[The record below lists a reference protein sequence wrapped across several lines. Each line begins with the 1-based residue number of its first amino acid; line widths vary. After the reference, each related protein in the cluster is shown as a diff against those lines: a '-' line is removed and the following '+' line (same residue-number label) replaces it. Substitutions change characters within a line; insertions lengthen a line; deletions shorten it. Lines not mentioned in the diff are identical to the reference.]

1 MLGGTLLLLLV
12 LGGIVVATLV
22 LARGIGRWALPL
34 TWLAATLLS
43 TALYLLPT
51 TVDGRNAFHERLAIA
66 LLASC
71 VLAWE
76 ASRRAGPSTSQGLAV
91 LAAAAGTLTPP
102 AILVALVEIACPGG
116 GCWS

>member
-1 MLGGTLLLLLV
+1 VLGGALLLLFV
-12 LGGIVVATLV
+12 LGAIVAATLAV
-22 LARGIGRWALPL
+22 ARGIGRWALPL

-51 TVDGRNAFHERLAIA
+51 AVDGRNAFHERLALA

-76 ASRRAGPSTSQGLAV
+76 ASRRAGPSASQGLAV
-91 LAAAAGTLTPP
+91 LVAAVGTLTPP